1 MYDFVYIHW
10 LMYMQLSVLHPIRE
24 RFNLQA
30 KEGDFGYDQGEVLFD
45 EISRLNHSCDP
56 NLEFELAWDEG
67 EMTVV
72 RLCRSHVDLLRSLR
86 GYLHEDT

>member
-1 MYDFVYIHW
+1 M
-10 LMYMQLSVLHPIRE
+10 RE

-56 NLEFELAWDEG
+56 NLEFELTWDDR

-72 RLCRSHVDLLRSLR
+72 RLGRSHVNLFKCMYPVTMLIISFDS
-86 GYLHEDT
+86 